1 MELKLAVRRLFAR
14 PGYTA
19 LLVLIVGVGIGAAT
33 TVFSLVDQLV
43 LRRAPFAYAD
53 RLVDVLDTN
62 RKSGGGGSS
71 LTPEKIVGWQGQL
84 ALFERFESY
93 APATFDVT
101 GDGEPERI
109 DGLRVSVGL
118 FQMLGVEPRF
128 GRSFMA
134 GDGLPGGDRAAIISE
149 DLWRRRYGAQPDVL
163 GRTISLNEQDH
174 TIVGVMPRR
183 FKLLMGKEAVWVP
196 VDLPAS
202 TADTTLTSFY
212 GLGRLARGITVADSQ
227 RIADQLADR
236 LNAASPI
243 KRSWDLNLREKN
255 VARVDATTRT
265 ALYVLLGAV
274 GFVLFIT
281 CANVANLFLS
291 AAPLRL
297 REMAIRS
304 ALGSGR
310 ARLIRSVLLESVLV
324 ALAGGA
330 LGVLLAN
337 WGVQAVLAASPN
349 RGLASMAT
357 TTVEVDSR
365 VVFVAVGL
373 TLLTGI
379 IVGLLP
385 ALRGSRGN
393 LEMTLRGSSPAA
405 RASYGRAPSLLVV
418 FEVAFSVVLLI
429 GAALMARTMANL
441 ESIDPGFNADG
452 LIGLHVDLPTD
463 RYPDVVARGA
473 FFDAVIE
480 RLKATPGI
488 LDVAVATG
496 VPPSQGGFSFGPLE
510 GEGSAARPARAIV
523 PFNTVTE
530 SYFRTLQIPLLSG
543 RTFTSDDDATVAIVS
558 KGFADRVFP
567 GMDPVGRRYRI
578 GAGDWRTIVG
588 VAANVET
595 RAAGEERTDQMMY
608 YPWVRRAAA
617 TTATAAPSQPRRRAY
632 DWRLLIVRA
641 SEPSAALPDI
651 KRQIWAVDSH
661 QAIDRVA
668 LVSDTYAEAFGRQR
682 FVLRLMTVFSLIALG
697 LTAAGMFGVL
707 SQVVARRTR
716 EIGIRMALGA
726 RPGDVLKQ
734 ILRGGLALAALGA
747 AVGCAAA
754 FGLTR
759 VLRTLLFGVS
769 PTDPASFAA
778 VAFLLVCVA
787 LVACWWPAR
796 AAMKVEP
803 ATALRVE

>member
-1 MELKLAVRRLFAR
+1 MELKLALRRLFAR
-14 PGYTA
+14 PAYTA

-33 TVFSLVDQLV
+33 TVFSLVDQLL

-71 LTPEKIVGWQGQL
+71 LTPQKIVGWQAQP

-118 FQMLGVEPRF
+118 FQMLGVEPRL
-128 GRSFMA
+128 GRSFTT
-134 GDGLPGGDRAAIISE
+134 GDGLPGGERTAIISE
-149 DLWRRRYGAQPDVL
+149 DLWRRRYGAQPDAL
-163 GRTISLNEQDH
+163 GRAIALNEQDY

-196 VDLPAS
+196 VDLAAS
-202 TADTTLTSFY
+202 TGDATLTSFY
-212 GLGRLARGITVADSQ
+212 GVGRLARGVIMTDAQ
-227 RIADQLADR
+227 RTADQLADR
-236 LNAASPI
+236 LNQASPI
-243 KRSWDLNLREKN
+243 ARSWDLSLRQKN
-255 VARVDATTRT
+255 VARVDPTTRT
-265 ALYVLLGAV
+265 ALLVLLGAV
-274 GFVLFIT
+274 SFVLFIT

-324 ALAGGA
+324 AVAGGA

-337 WGVQAVLAASPN
+337 WGVQAVLAASPD
-349 RGLASMAT
+349 RLASLAT
-357 TTVEVDSR
+357 TTVEVDGR
-365 VVFVAVGL
+365 VIAVAISL

-405 RASYGRAPSLLVV
+405 RSSYGRAPSLLVV

-441 ESIDPGFNADG
+441 ESIEPGFKAEG

-473 FFDAVIE
+473 FFDGVVD

-488 LDVAVATG
+488 LDVTVATG

-510 GEGSAARPARAIV
+510 GEGSSARPARAII
-523 PFNTVTE
+523 PFNTISD
-530 SYFRTLQIPLLSG
+530 SYFRTLQIPLLAG
-543 RTFTSDDDATVAIVS
+543 RTFTRDDDASVAIVS

-567 GMDPVGRRYRI
+567 GMDAVGRRYRI
-578 GAGDWRTIVG
+578 GAGNWRTIVG
-588 VAANVET
+588 IAANVEA
-595 RAAGEERTDQMMY
+595 RAAGEERTDLMMY
-608 YPWVRRAAA
+608 YPWVRKPAA
-617 TTATAAPSQPRRRAY
+617 TSAATATPPQPRRRSY

-641 SEPSAALPDI
+641 SDPSAALPDI

-668 LVSDTYAEAFGRQR
+668 LVADTYAEAFGRQR

-697 LTAAGMFGVL
+697 LTAAGIFGVL

-726 RPGDVLKQ
+726 RPGDVLGHV
-734 ILRGGLALAALGA
+734 LRGGLALAALGA

-769 PTDPASFAA
+769 PTDPVSFAGVAILLVA
-778 VAFLLVCVA
+778 VALI
-787 LVACWWPAR
+787 ACWWPAR
-796 AAMKVEP
+796 SAMRVEP

>member
-1 MELKLAVRRLFAR
+1 MELKLALRRLLAR

-33 TVFSLVDQLV
+33 TVFSLVDQLL

-71 LTPEKIVGWQGQL
+71 LTPQKIVGWQAQP

-118 FQMLGVEPRF
+118 FQMLGAEPRL
-128 GRSFMA
+128 GRSFMT
-134 GDGLPGGDRAAIISE
+134 GDGLPGGDRIAIISE
-149 DLWRRRYGAQPDVL
+149 DLWRRRYGAQADVL
-163 GRTISLNEQDH
+163 GRAISLNEQDH

-183 FKLLMGKEAVWVP
+183 FKLLMGKESVWVP
-196 VDLPAS
+196 IDLAAS
-202 TADTTLTSFY
+202 TGDATLTSFY
-212 GLGRLARGITVADSQ
+212 GLGRLARGVRLADAQ
-227 RIADQLADR
+227 RTADQLADH
-236 LNAASPI
+236 LNQASPI
-243 KRSWDLNLREKN
+243 RRSWDLNLREKN
-255 VARVDATTRT
+255 VARVDPTTRT

-310 ARLIRSVLLESVLV
+310 ARLIRSVLVESVLV
-324 ALAGGA
+324 AIAGGA

-337 WGVQAVLAASPN
+337 WGVQAVLAASPD
-349 RGLASMAT
+349 RLASLAT
-357 TTVEVDSR
+357 TTVEVDGR
-365 VVFVAVGL
+365 VVAVAIGL

-379 IVGLLP
+379 VVGLLP

-441 ESIDPGFNADG
+441 ESIEPGFKAEG

-480 RLKATPGI
+480 RLRATPGI
-488 LDVAVATG
+488 LDVTVATG

-510 GEGSAARPARAIV
+510 GEGSAARPARAII

-530 SYFRTLQIPLLSG
+530 SYFSTLQIPLLSG
-543 RTFTSDDDATVAIVS
+543 RTFTRDDDATVAIVS
-558 KGFADRVFP
+558 KGFADRLFP

-608 YPWVRRAAA
+608 YPWVRRPAA
-617 TTATAAPSQPRRRAY
+617 TTATTTPPQPRRRAY

-641 SEPSAALPDI
+641 SDASAALPDI
-651 KRQIWAVDSH
+651 KRQVWAVDSH

-697 LTAAGMFGVL
+697 LTAAGIFGVL

-726 RPGDVLKQ
+726 RPGDVLGH

-747 AVGCAAA
+747 AAGCAAA

-769 PTDPASFAA
+769 PTDPVSFGA
-778 VAFLLVCVA
+778 VAFLLVLVA
-787 LVACWWPAR
+787 LIACWWPAR
-796 AAMKVEP
+796 AAMRVEP
-803 ATALRVE
+803 AMALRVE

>member
-1 MELKLAVRRLFAR
+1 MELKLALRRLFAR
-14 PGYTA
+14 PAYTA
-19 LLVLIVGVGIGAAT
+19 VLVLIVGVGIGAAT
-33 TVFSLVDQLV
+33 TVFSLVDQLL

-53 RLVDVLDTN
+53 RLVDVLDTS
-62 RKSGGGGSS
+62 RRLGGGGSS
-71 LTPEKIVGWQGQL
+71 LTPQKIVGWQAQP

-118 FQMLGVEPRF
+118 FGMLGVEPRL
-128 GRSFMA
+128 GRSFMP
-134 GDGLPGGDRAAIISE
+134 GDGLPGGERIAIISE
-149 DLWRRRYGAQPDVL
+149 DLWRRRYGAQPDAL
-163 GRTISLNEQDH
+163 GRAISLNEQDH

-196 VDLPAS
+196 VDLQAS
-202 TADTTLTSFY
+202 TGDATLTSFY
-212 GLGRLARGITVADSQ
+212 GLGRLAPGVKAADSQ

-236 LNAASPI
+236 MNEVSPI
-243 KRSWDLNLREKN
+243 KRSWDLNLREKS
-255 VARVDATTRT
+255 VARVDPTTRT
-265 ALYVLLGAV
+265 ALLVLLGAV

-337 WGVQAVLAASPN
+337 WGVQAVLAASPD
-349 RGLASMAT
+349 RLASMTT
-357 TTVEVDSR
+357 TTVEIDAR
-365 VVFVAVGL
+365 VVAIAVGL

-379 IVGLLP
+379 VVGLLP

-441 ESIDPGFNADG
+441 ESIEPGFKPDG

-463 RYPDVVARGA
+463 RYPDAVARGA
-473 FFDAVIE
+473 FFDAVME
-480 RLKATPGI
+480 RLRATAGI
-488 LDVAVATG
+488 LDVTVATG
-496 VPPSQGGFSFGPLE
+496 LPPSQGGFSFGPLE
-510 GEGSAARPARAIV
+510 VEGSAARPPRAII
-523 PFNTVTE
+523 PFNTVTD

-543 RTFTSDDDATVAIVS
+543 RTFIRDDDATVAIVS
-558 KGFADRVFP
+558 RGFADRVFP

-588 VAANVET
+588 VAANVEA
-595 RAAGEERTDQMMY
+595 RAAGEERTDMIMY
-608 YPWVRRAAA
+608 YPWVRKPVATA
-617 TTATAAPSQPRRRAY
+617 TTAAPPPQARRRAY

-641 SEPSAALPDI
+641 ADPSAALPDI

-668 LVSDTYAEAFGRQR
+668 LVSDTYAAAFGRQR

-697 LTAAGMFGVL
+697 LTAAGIFGVL
-707 SQVVARRTR
+707 SQVVTRRTR

-726 RPGDVLKQ
+726 RPADVLGQ

-769 PTDPASFAA
+769 PTDPVSFAA
-778 VAFLLVCVA
+778 VAFLLVVVA

-803 ATALRVE
+803 AVALRVD

>member
-1 MELKLAVRRLFAR
+1 MELKLALRRLIAR
-14 PGYTA
+14 PAYTA

-33 TVFSLVDQLV
+33 TVFSLVDQLL
-43 LRRAPFAYAD
+43 LRRAPFTYAD

-71 LTPEKIVGWQGQL
+71 LTPQKIVGWQAQP

-118 FQMLGVEPRF
+118 FQMLGVEPRL
-128 GRSFMA
+128 GRSFTT
-134 GDGLPGGDRAAIISE
+134 GDGLPGGERTAIISE
-149 DLWRRRYGAQPDVL
+149 DLWRRRYGAQPDAL
-163 GRTISLNEQDH
+163 GRAISLNEQDY

-196 VDLPAS
+196 VDLAAS
-202 TADTTLTSFY
+202 TGDATLTSFY
-212 GLGRLARGITVADSQ
+212 GLGRLARGVLITDAQ
-227 RIADQLADR
+227 HTADQLADR
-236 LNAASPI
+236 LNQASPI
-243 KRSWDLNLREKN
+243 ARSWDLNLRQKN
-255 VARVDATTRT
+255 VARVDPTTRT
-265 ALYVLLGAV
+265 ALLVLLGAV
-274 GFVLFIT
+274 SFVLFIT

-324 ALAGGA
+324 ALAGGG

-337 WGVQAVLAASPN
+337 WGVQAVLAASPD
-349 RGLASMAT
+349 RLASLAT

-365 VVFVAVGL
+365 VIGVAVGL

-405 RASYGRAPSLLVV
+405 RSSYGRAPSLLVV

-441 ESIDPGFNADG
+441 ESIEPGFKAEG

-463 RYPDVVARGA
+463 RYPDAVARGA
-473 FFDAVIE
+473 FFDGVVE

-488 LDVAVATG
+488 LDVTVATG
-496 VPPSQGGFSFGPLE
+496 LPPSQGGFSFGPLE
-510 GEGSAARPARAIV
+510 GEGSSARPARAII
-523 PFNTVTE
+523 PFNTISE
-530 SYFRTLQIPLLSG
+530 SYFQTLQIPLLAG
-543 RTFTSDDDATVAIVS
+543 RTFTRDDDASVAIVS

-567 GMDPVGRRYRI
+567 GMDAVGRRYRI
-578 GAGDWRTIVG
+578 GAGNWRTIVG
-588 VAANVET
+588 VAANVEA
-595 RAAGEERTDQMMY
+595 RAAGEERTDLMMY
-608 YPWVRRAAA
+608 YPWVRPAA
-617 TTATAAPSQPRRRAY
+617 TSAATATPSQPRRRAY

-641 SEPSAALPDI
+641 SDPSAVLPDI

-668 LVSDTYAEAFGRQR
+668 LVTDTYAEAFGRQR

-697 LTAAGMFGVL
+697 LTAAGIFGVL
-707 SQVVARRTR
+707 SQVVSRRTR

-726 RPGDVLKQ
+726 RPGDVLGQ
-734 ILRGGLALAALGA
+734 VLRGGLALAALGA

-769 PTDPASFAA
+769 PTDPVSFAGVAILLVA
-778 VAFLLVCVA
+778 VALI
-787 LVACWWPAR
+787 ACWWPAR
-796 AAMKVEP
+796 SAMKVEP